1 MSEFPCV
8 FVKISVYGS
17 PSISP
22 WKSRPILLQ
31 YLFYF
36 WFWNN
41 AENSVCFQN
50 STQILSYSQKN
61 FLSHTV
67 KFDYGKSH
75 NTLHSSA
82 FYLHICVSYQSYLT
96 ITFCEDITLRPV
108 NLISITIGAS
118 LFYVVKL
125 IRISQ
130 DIGK

>member
-1 MSEFPCV
+1 MKVLPFSHESLDTF
-8 FVKISVYGS
+8 FYNIYFISDC
-17 PSISP
+17 
-22 WKSRPILLQ
+22 W
-31 YLFYF
+31 
-36 WFWNN
+36 
-41 AENSVCFQN
+41 NSVCFQN
-50 STQILSYSQKN
+50 FTQILSYSQKN

-67 KFDYGKSH
+67 KFDYEESH
-75 NTLHSSA
+75 DTLHSSA

-108 NLISITIGAS
+108 NLILITIGAS

>member
-1 MSEFPCV
+1 MEALPFPHESLYPFFYNIYFISDSEIML
-8 FVKISVYGS
+8 K
-17 PSISP
+17 
-22 WKSRPILLQ
+22 
-31 YLFYF
+31 
-36 WFWNN
+36 
-41 AENSVCFQN
+41 
-50 STQILSYSQKN
+50 ILSAFKIPLRYFHIVKKN